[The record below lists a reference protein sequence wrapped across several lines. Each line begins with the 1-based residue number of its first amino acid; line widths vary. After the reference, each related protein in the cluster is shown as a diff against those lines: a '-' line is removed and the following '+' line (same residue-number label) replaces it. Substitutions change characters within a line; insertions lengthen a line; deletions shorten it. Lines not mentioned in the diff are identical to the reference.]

1 MSAKSD
7 SMSVRTQHRELVE
20 ARDNLPES
28 VLMLLTMSILEMEFR
43 LSGAWWQTLLP
54 VDLSSALEILYYH
67 LKR

>member
-1 MSAKSD
+1 MHVHMYVHAHTHTRAHVWRS
-7 SMSVRTQHRELVE
+7 E
-20 ARDNLPES
+20 DNLPES